1 MHKLWN
7 AEKKSDPALGWWEEN
22 SKCVYQEAFRNLD
35 RALSAFIKSRKGEQK
50 GKRLGFPRFKRRG
63 RCRDS
68 FRLAAEPMRCT
79 GTTVTLPRLGTIRTH
94 ESTRKL
100 TRRLKAGT
108 ARILS
113 ATVSRS
119 AQRWLVM
126 FTVEIDRTV
135 PQHHARPGSAIGIDL
150 GVKTLLT
157 GVDDGGNVL
166 IVEGAK
172 PLRVS
177 LQKLRR
183 ACRAHSRKSP
193 GSANRR
199 KSAARLARIH
209 ARIANIRT
217 DILHKATSALAVRY
231 QTVIVEDL
239 NVAGMT
245 RNRRLARSIADQG
258 FGRARPML
266 AYKTTWNGG
275 TLIVGNRWLPT
286 SKTCSGC
293 GHVKAKLALS
303 ERTYRCARC
312 GLVLD
317 RDINAARNLLDLA
330 ASGRRG

>member
-1 MHKLWN
+1 
-7 AEKKSDPALGWWEEN
+7 
-22 SKCVYQEAFRNLD
+22 
-35 RALSAFIKSRKGEQK
+35 
-50 GKRLGFPRFKRRG
+50 
-63 RCRDS
+63 
-68 FRLAAEPMRCT
+68 
-79 GTTVTLPRLGTIRTH
+79 
-94 ESTRKL
+94 
-100 TRRLKAGT
+100 
-108 ARILS
+108 
-113 ATVSRS
+113 
-119 AQRWLVM
+119 
-126 FTVEIDRTV
+126 
-135 PQHHARPGSAIGIDL
+135 
-150 GVKTLLT
+150 
-157 GVDDGGNVL
+157 VDDGGNVL

-245 RNRRLARSIADQG
+245 CNRRLARSIADQG
-258 FGRARPML
+258 FGRARQML

-303 ERTYRCARC
+303 ERTYRCAVRPSPRP
-312 GLVLD
+312 GYQ
-317 RDINAARNLLDLA
+317 
-330 ASGRRG
+330 RRM

>member
-1 MHKLWN
+1 
-7 AEKKSDPALGWWEEN
+7 
-22 SKCVYQEAFRNLD
+22 
-35 RALSAFIKSRKGEQK
+35 
-50 GKRLGFPRFKRRG
+50 
-63 RCRDS
+63 
-68 FRLAAEPMRCT
+68 
-79 GTTVTLPRLGTIRTH
+79 
-94 ESTRKL
+94 
-100 TRRLKAGT
+100 
-108 ARILS
+108 
-113 ATVSRS
+113 
-119 AQRWLVM
+119 M
-126 FTVEIDRTV
+126 FAVEIDRTV

-258 FGRARPML
+258 FGRARQML

-275 TLIVGNRWLPT
+275 TLIVGSRWLPS

-330 ASGRRG
+330 ASGAERLTACGGMARPGETGHVPMNQEPDTAHAEGRDRRRTTGGCGS